1 MLTRLSHSSMGD
13 GIPLSECLYGSRGA
27 VARESKG
34 SAFTGDGSGVGTL
47 TRGSLSC
54 EEISESRAVMKE

>member
-1 MLTRLSHSSMGD
+1 MGD
-13 GIPLSECLYGSRGA
+13 GIPLSGCLYGSRG
-27 VARESKG
+27 VGAREIVKG

-54 EEISESRAVMKE
+54 EEMSESRAVMKE